1 MKEYNENE
9 CCVFR
14 KTKEQYGGLSNMAG
28 AYLLNVNGIRILTA
42 EALYQACRYP
52 HLPDLQRVIINEKS
66 PMAAK
71 MKSKPYRK
79 SDSRKDWEDVRV
91 DIMFWCLKV
100 KLAQNRIHFGTLL
113 NSTMDKKIRE
123 ILFDVENGSKF
134 MVFHPAWGYFARDYG
149 LVQFPVEKEGKEPKP
164 KQLIKIINQAKK
176 ENIKAIIVQKEFSDK
191 AAKTIAKALNIKV
204 IKESPLSP
212 KWEKNLIKMANGI
225 AKNQ

>member
-28 AYLLNVNGIRILTA
+28 AYMLNVNGIRILTA

-113 NSTMDKKIRE
+113 NSTMDKKI
-123 ILFDVENGSKF
+123 VEDSRNDNF
-134 MVFHPAWGYFARDYG
+134 WGAIR
-149 LVQFPVEKEGKEPKP
+149 
-164 KQLIKIINQAKK
+164 KK
-176 ENIKAIIVQKEFSDK
+176 ESKDLLVGENVLGCLLVDLRAYYLKNKGSEIVK
-191 AAKTIAKALNIKV
+191 KV
-204 IKESPLSP
+204 EPLSIP
-212 KWEKNLIKMANGI
+212 EFKIYDSYIG
-225 AKNQ
+225 